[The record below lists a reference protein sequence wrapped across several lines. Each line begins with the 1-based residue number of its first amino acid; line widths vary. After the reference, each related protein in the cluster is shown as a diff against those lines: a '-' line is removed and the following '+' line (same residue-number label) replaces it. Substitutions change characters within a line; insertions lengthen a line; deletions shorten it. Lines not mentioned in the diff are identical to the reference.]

1 MKIRRLQLK
10 NNEYSLLFQIALIIF
25 TITVCSYGLNQ
36 LGIMDQYRDFA
47 NVILIGSI
55 SILLFVQFS
64 QFLISTLER
73 GIILAGYIIRILV
86 AWIDIYAADYITVL
100 HSGDDSIAFW
110 NVSLEIKRTGDAFR
124 ASAYS
129 RLLSKFF
136 GCYGENR
143 FLAQYVNILCFLGVA
158 IIVIAIC
165 KEVQIKKKYQV
176 WILAFISFLPNYI
189 CLSSILLRESFMI
202 FADTLA
208 FLCFIQWMKKGAF
221 SNFILAFLCVLPAV
235 IMHSVSVGMW
245 VAFFII
251 GMLWDYRKQKMK
263 VSLKTAIMLI
273 AAAGVLTVFEAVP
286 ALRDI
291 LLLYFPSELSVQ
303 SITGKYFVPGGSDY
317 LTGIEVTTWGGLL
330 FWTPI
335 RMLYFLLS
343 PMPTDWRGIGD
354 MAAFAIDS
362 VPIIVFVAGILK
374 GLKKNRNKSY
384 VYAGLL
390 CCLIITGIFA
400 WGVTNAGTAMRHRA
414 LLIGVFAVTYC
425 ISKGEK
431 AISEGDKC
439 DS

>member
-1 MKIRRLQLK
+1 MKIKNDEFSVLIQILMIIAGITICGYFFTQFGLMDEYQDIVNVVLVGIISILIFLQISQF
-10 NNEYSLLFQIALIIF
+10 NLFAIERII
-25 TITVCSYGLNQ
+25 
-36 LGIMDQYRDFA
+36 
-47 NVILIGSI
+47 ILIGY
-55 SILLFVQFS
+55 
-64 QFLISTLER
+64 
-73 GIILAGYIIRILV
+73 GIRVIV
-86 AWIDIYAADYITVL
+86 AWIDIYQNDKVTIL

-110 NVSLEIKRTGDAFR
+110 NVSLEINRTGDAFR
-124 ASAYS
+124 SSAYS
-129 RLLSKFF
+129 RILSNLYK
-136 GCYGENR
+136 CYGENR

-158 IIVIAIC
+158 IIVLAIC
-165 KEVQIKKKYQV
+165 KQVQIKNIYRI
-176 WILAFISFLPNYI
+176 WIMTFVSILPNYI

-208 FLCFIQWMKKGAF
+208 FWCFIQWMKHGRVYQFA
-221 SNFILAFLCVLPAV
+221 LAFLCALPAV
-235 IMHSVSVGMW
+235 IMHSASIGMW

-354 MAAFAIDS
+354 MAAFVIDS

-374 GLKKNRNKSY
+374 GLKKNKNKSY

>member
-1 MKIRRLQLK
+1 M
-10 NNEYSLLFQIALIIF
+10 LL
-25 TITVCSYGLNQ
+25 
-36 LGIMDQYRDFA
+36 
-47 NVILIGSI
+47 
-55 SILLFVQFS
+55 
-64 QFLISTLER
+64 
-73 GIILAGYIIRILV
+73 
-86 AWIDIYAADYITVL
+86 
-100 HSGDDSIAFW
+100 
-110 NVSLEIKRTGDAFR
+110 
-124 ASAYS
+124 
-129 RLLSKFF
+129 
-136 GCYGENR
+136 
-143 FLAQYVNILCFLGVA
+143 
-158 IIVIAIC
+158 
-165 KEVQIKKKYQV
+165 
-176 WILAFISFLPNYI
+176 
-189 CLSSILLRESFMI
+189 
-202 FADTLA
+202 
-208 FLCFIQWMKKGAF
+208 
-221 SNFILAFLCVLPAV
+221 
-235 IMHSVSVGMW
+235 
-245 VAFFII
+245 
-251 GMLWDYRKQKMK
+251 
-263 VSLKTAIMLI
+263 
-273 AAAGVLTVFEAVP
+273 AAAGVLAVFEAVP

-362 VPIIVFVAGILK
+362 APIIVFVAGILK
-374 GLKKNRNKSY
+374 GLKKNKNKSY